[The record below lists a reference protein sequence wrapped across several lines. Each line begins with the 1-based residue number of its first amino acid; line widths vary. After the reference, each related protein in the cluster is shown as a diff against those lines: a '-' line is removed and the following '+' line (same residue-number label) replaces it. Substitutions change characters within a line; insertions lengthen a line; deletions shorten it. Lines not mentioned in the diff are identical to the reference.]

1 MTTIE
6 VRCFNT
12 YHGLEDRIIA
22 FYCRC
27 DLTGHLMLPEPRG
40 WNQRASGPC
49 AAYRYVLFAIIIV
62 YFGTMAY
69 PLCQITHGNSL
80 LLLTFPF
87 LELQVRCILQRKQL
101 SLTQNTVLKHA
112 LHCTYDAITYTS
124 NGPRHGTTDWFKTG
138 KVV

>member
-87 LELQVRCILQRKQL
+87 PGAPGTVYIAEEAVITHSEYCAQTCI
-101 SLTQNTVLKHA
+101 A
-112 LHCTYDAITYTS
+112 LHI
-124 NGPRHGTTDWFKTG
+124 
-138 KVV
+138 